1 MLKLNLQNCHFMTVH
16 FWHNY
21 ISIKDGKRSFPI
33 INKVMTFTKCVHGL
47 TVPAREGR
55 WEGKGRKERNHLI
68 IYHQAF
74 LKQNMQHFP
83 FIRTNSDLC
92 LGTVQPSP
100 AWMEVSIL
108 LIVTVLLLEAY
119 RLPINIIL
127 LTVRGVVSV
136 GHVKFFQ
143 NRLFSSSR
151 QSEWMGHLCRTGGHL
166 HLCVFRTNVYDWD
179 WQFACADK
187 LMCTQGELRVCRF
200 VNDMRWEVK
209 ATNNKAELQ
218 NDPHA
223 LLFECQCVLDNTVQH
238 TITLIYCHR
247 KCVSFVERDS
257 TEQE

>member
-1 MLKLNLQNCHFMTVH
+1 MLKLNLQNYHFMTVH
-16 FWHNY
+16 FWHY

-33 INKVMTFTKCVHGL
+33 INKVMTFTKCVHSL
-47 TVPAREGR
+47 TVPASEGR
-55 WEGKGRKERNHLI
+55 WEGKGRKERNHFI

-83 FIRTNSDLC
+83 FIRTNCALC
-92 LGTVQPSP
+92 VGTVQLSP

-136 GHVKFFQ
+136 WHVKFFQ
-143 NRLFSSSR
+143 NRLFSSSSR

-179 WQFACADK
+179 WQS
-187 LMCTQGELRVCRF
+187 LHVLI
-200 VNDMRWEVK
+200 NW
-209 ATNNKAELQ
+209 
-218 NDPHA
+218 
-223 LLFECQCVLDNTVQH
+223 CVLKESCVFVILWMTWDRKLKPQTTRLSYRMTHKPFYLSDSVYLIIQSNTQLHWFTAIVN
-238 TITLIYCHR
+238 
-247 KCVSFVERDS
+247 VSVL
-257 TEQE
+257 